1 MVFAIKIDFCIGLN
15 LILGKRHLLFVFIFC
30 ALTGISQNFSDS
42 LQSSENFPI
51 TPDVKAHQL
60 ILQADKIIAKT
71 PLEAQRLALEAL
83 ELALSHNLPDVKIS
97 ANNILAEVFIYLTEY
112 LKAMEFAVQA
122 KEEAENKNNEPELI
136 RALLNIGT
144 IYNDLGNYETSSG
157 FLFKSLKLSEQAKNT
172 KYTAMALNSIG
183 ILYHNRQN
191 YDKAREYYSRAHEIA
206 KETGDETGIA
216 KGLNNLA
223 AICGIKGESAKAR
236 SYLME
241 ALSFNLQ
248 RNDLDMAGINYLNLG
263 FYFQEMKQF
272 DSALACYQKAHKI
285 YNDLGKPSGI
295 IRTQVFFTEYY
306 LALNNVENALYY
318 AKEAM
323 QGARDLGLKKLT
335 YETAGLL
342 NQIYLK
348 KEDSLTA
355 LKYQVQQLIMKD
367 SLNLEEKQ
375 SEILRLELQYTFEKA
390 EQQQLAELQRKKL
403 VNIIIWISF
412 VFAILFII
420 MLWLRMKLKAKAI
433 LLEKEKLVVDNELK
447 SKELTSNAMSLM
459 KKNETLTKIATRLK
473 ALQLEAKEDETRTA
487 LSKIRI
493 ELNKLV
499 NDGGWEEFEVR
510 FTQVHSEFYKKL
522 MNEFPDLSPLEQRL
536 CAFLR
541 LNMTTKE
548 ISDLTGQSITALEMS
563 RTRLRKKLGLTNTNA
578 NLVTFLNQF

>member
-1 MVFAIKIDFCIGLN
+1 MASGKILN
-15 LILGKRHLLFVFIFC
+15 LFWLLKISIFLMFLILF
-30 ALTGISQNFSDS
+30 SQKYAFAQKKADS
-42 LQSSENFPI
+42 LTLLLQNAQNVEER
-51 TPDVKAHQL
+51 VE
-60 ILQADKIIAKT
+60 ILLSLSAELKDKS
-71 PLEAQRLALEAL
+71 PPEAL
-83 ELALSHNLPDVKIS
+83 QFASQAIEVAKNNNLKSFIIS
-97 ANNILAEVFIYLTEY
+97 AENSLAEIFYSQTEY
-112 LKAMEFAVQA
+112 KKAMEMAMKA
-122 KEEAENKNNEPELI
+122 MEDAENQGNEPEFI
-136 RALLNIGT
+136 RALFNIGT

-157 FLFKSLKLSEQAKNT
+157 FLFKALKLSEQAKNA

-191 YDKAREYYSRAHEIA
+191 YDKAREFYSRAHEIA
-206 KETGDETGIA
+206 KNAGDETGIT

-223 AICGIKGESAKAR
+223 AIYGIKGESAKAR
-236 SYLME
+236 SYLNE

-263 FYFQEMKQF
+263 FYYQEMKQF
-272 DSALACYQKAHKI
+272 DSATACYQKAHKI

-323 QGARDLGLKKLT
+323 HGASDLGLKKLT

-355 LKYQVQQLIMKD
+355 LKYQVHQLMMKD
-367 SLNLEEKQ
+367 SLNIEEKQ

-390 EQQQLAELQRKKL
+390 EQQRQAEQQRKAL

-412 VFAILFII
+412 VFIILFII

-433 LLEKEKLVVDNELK
+433 LLEKEKLAIDNELK
-447 SKELTSNAMSLM
+447 SKELTSNAMNLM

-473 ALQLEAKEDETRTA
+473 ALQLEAREDETRTA

-510 FTQVHSEFYKKL
+510 FTQVHSIFYKKL
-522 MNEFPDLSPLEQRL
+522 MNEFPDLTPLEQRL